1 MGRGPNMGRGPDVQS
16 WQYGASCAIRA
27 GDGDSSRIP
36 EASAHEAPREK
47 SPTEAPATV
56 EGDKGGAG
64 QVRSPRQHDSELRG
78 RAQGDS
84 VGTGSD
90 STGAGTGAGAGEI
103 NGVPYLP

>member
-47 SPTEAPATV
+47 SPTEAPATATV
-56 EGDKGGAG
+56 GGDKGGAG

-90 STGAGTGAGAGEI
+90 STGAGAGEI